1 VCSIH
6 TGSTTSRRSPRKSL
20 TVGKFPAAIERGRV
34 TSGAPQRIHWM
45 AVWPWLPKSLRTSPP
60 CAHTLYFREPFMKAP
75 TAFIAAAAFLGSTTL
90 VMAFYAPAT
99 PGISS
104 VQLAQ
109 AKMDDKTKKDDMMKD
124 DKMAKD
130 KMDKDKMSK
139 DDKMMKDDKMKK

>member
-1 VCSIH
+1 
-6 TGSTTSRRSPRKSL
+6 
-20 TVGKFPAAIERGRV
+20 
-34 TSGAPQRIHWM
+34 
-45 AVWPWLPKSLRTSPP
+45 
-60 CAHTLYFREPFMKAP
+60 MKAP
-75 TAFIAAAAFLGSTTL
+75 TAFLAAAAILGSSTL
-90 VMAFYAPAT
+90 VMAFYAPVT
-99 PGISS
+99 PGISN

>member
-1 VCSIH
+1 
-6 TGSTTSRRSPRKSL
+6 
-20 TVGKFPAAIERGRV
+20 
-34 TSGAPQRIHWM
+34 
-45 AVWPWLPKSLRTSPP
+45 
-60 CAHTLYFREPFMKAP
+60 MKAP
-75 TAFIAAAAFLGSTTL
+75 TAFIAAAAIFGSTTL

-99 PGISS
+99 PDISS

-109 AKMDDKTKKDDMMKD
+109 AKMDDKGKKEEMMKE